1 MISLLSSCVFTTSI
15 SHYGDDLKYVDG
27 IFLHL
32 AALKDYYISTVIAM
46 IPTGFGQKFLSL
58 SHG

>member
-1 MISLLSSCVFTTSI
+1 MISLLSSCAFTTST
-15 SHYGDDLKYVDG
+15 SLYGDDLKYVDG

-32 AALKDYYISTVIAM
+32 AALKDYYISTVITM